1 MTPRNIRN
9 NNPLNIRRSKDKW
22 QGLDAKQSDS
32 SFFKFE
38 SMEMGWRA
46 AFVIL
51 TKGIRPHWHRFRRAI
66 RYPVALSIPLD
77 GPRSGDGYRRGRS
90 SACRIPHDERL
101 DPRKGRAVTQG
112 RRGILTFAPV
122 SNKIMSLF
130 YDFLCSSRNYYYLC
144 PENKNTKNN

>member
-22 QGLDAKQSDS
+22 QGLAAKQSDS

-51 TKGIRPHWHRFRRAI
+51 TKTYYHKYRLFTIRKIIKRWAPSVENDTDAYIKKVSDLTGIDPDEPLGIPSLYPSRWMAVGLAMAI
-66 RYPVALSIPLD
+66 VEGGRQPAVFPMM
-77 GPRSGDGYRRGRS
+77 RGWEM
-90 SACRIPHDERL
+90 CRNDVL
-101 DPRKGRAVTQG
+101 V
-112 RRGILTFAPV
+112 
-122 SNKIMSLF
+122 
-130 YDFLCSSRNYYYLC
+130 
-144 PENKNTKNN
+144 

>member
-51 TKGIRPHWHRFRRAI
+51 TKTYYHKYRLFTIRKIISRWAPSVENDTEAYIKRVSDLTGIDPDEPLGIPSLYPSRWMAVGLAMAI
-66 RYPVALSIPLD
+66 VEGGRQPAVFPMM
-77 GPRSGDGYRRGRS
+77 RGWTLARV
-90 SACRIPHDERL
+90 
-101 DPRKGRAVTQG
+101 GQ
-112 RRGILTFAPV
+112 
-122 SNKIMSLF
+122 
-130 YDFLCSSRNYYYLC
+130 
-144 PENKNTKNN
+144 

>member
-51 TKGIRPHWHRFRRAI
+51 TKTYYHKYRLFTIRKIISRWAPPAENDTEAYIKRVSDLTGIDPDEPLGIPSLYPSRWMAVGLAMAI
-66 RYPVALSIPLD
+66 VEGGRQPAVFPMM
-77 GPRSGDGYRRGRS
+77 RGWTLARV
-90 SACRIPHDERL
+90 
-101 DPRKGRAVTQG
+101 GQ
-112 RRGILTFAPV
+112 
-122 SNKIMSLF
+122 
-130 YDFLCSSRNYYYLC
+130 
-144 PENKNTKNN
+144 

>member
-51 TKGIRPHWHRFRRAI
+51 TKTYYHKYRLFTIRKIISRWAPPAENDTEAYVKRVSDLTGIDPDEP
-66 RYPVALSIPLD
+66 YPI
-77 GPRSGDGYRRGRS
+77 
-90 SACRIPHDERL
+90 
-101 DPRKGRAVTQG
+101 
-112 RRGILTFAPV
+112 
-122 SNKIMSLF
+122 KI
-130 YDFLCSSRNYYYLC
+130 
-144 PENKNTKNN
+144 

>member
-51 TKGIRPHWHRFRRAI
+51 TKTYYHKYRLFTIRKVIKRWAPSNENDTEAYIKKVSDLTGIDSDEPLGIPSLYPSRWMALGLAMAI
-66 RYPVALSIPLD
+66 VEGGRQPAVFPMM
-77 GPRSGDGYRRGRS
+77 RGWTLARV
-90 SACRIPHDERL
+90 
-101 DPRKGRAVTQG
+101 GQ
-112 RRGILTFAPV
+112 
-122 SNKIMSLF
+122 
-130 YDFLCSSRNYYYLC
+130 
-144 PENKNTKNN
+144 

>member
-22 QGLDAKQSDS
+22 QGLDAKQNDP

-51 TKGIRPHWHRFRRAI
+51 TKTYYHKYHLFTIRKIINRWAPSVENDTDAYIKRVSDLTGIAPDEPLGIPSLYPSRWMAVGLAMAI
-66 RYPVALSIPLD
+66 VE
-77 GPRSGDGYRRGRS
+77 GGRQ
-90 SACRIPHDERL
+90 P
-101 DPRKGRAVTQG
+101 AVFPMMQG
-112 RRGILTFAPV
+112 WTLARVGQ
-122 SNKIMSLF
+122 
-130 YDFLCSSRNYYYLC
+130 
-144 PENKNTKNN
+144 

>member
-51 TKGIRPHWHRFRRAI
+51 TKTYYHKYRLFTIRKIIKRWAPSVENDTDAYIKKVSDLTGIDPDEPLGIPSLYPSRWMAVGLAMAI
-66 RYPVALSIPLD
+66 VEGGRQPDVFPMM
-77 GPRSGDGYRRGRS
+77 RGWTLARV
-90 SACRIPHDERL
+90 
-101 DPRKGRAVTQG
+101 GQ
-112 RRGILTFAPV
+112 
-122 SNKIMSLF
+122 
-130 YDFLCSSRNYYYLC
+130 
-144 PENKNTKNN
+144 

>member
-22 QGLDAKQSDS
+22 QGLAAKQNDP

-51 TKGIRPHWHRFRRAI
+51 TKTYYHKYRLFTIRKIINRWAPSVENDTEAYVKRVSDLTGIDPDEPLGIPSLYPSRWMAVGLAMAI
-66 RYPVALSIPLD
+66 VEGGRQPNVFPMM
-77 GPRSGDGYRRGRS
+77 RGWTLARV
-90 SACRIPHDERL
+90 
-101 DPRKGRAVTQG
+101 GQ
-112 RRGILTFAPV
+112 
-122 SNKIMSLF
+122 
-130 YDFLCSSRNYYYLC
+130 
-144 PENKNTKNN
+144 